1 MRSKKGDKF
10 KTHKKSAVDE
20 ALKEVYKSGDGKTG
34 KSPRHKNKDRE
45 RRNEARKKNDSLN

>member
-10 KTHKKSAVDE
+10 KTRKKSAVDE